1 MPTWRVIAEPERV
14 FRHVTRRDEG
24 DAPLS
29 PTDGRF
35 DVLNPTRDDRWH
47 VWKSL
52 NIIVGWVS
60 LSQAERGGEA
70 DPSHRRAG
78 VHLLN
83 RLSWTLSTS
92 SVPISVRN
100 NSS

>member
-24 DAPLS
+24 DAPLP

-60 LSQAERGGEA
+60 FSQAERGGQ
-70 DPSHRRAG
+70 RATEPLHDCP
-78 VHLLN
+78 VWSL
-83 RLSWTLSTS
+83 TLHAT
-92 SVPISVRN
+92 
-100 NSS
+100 